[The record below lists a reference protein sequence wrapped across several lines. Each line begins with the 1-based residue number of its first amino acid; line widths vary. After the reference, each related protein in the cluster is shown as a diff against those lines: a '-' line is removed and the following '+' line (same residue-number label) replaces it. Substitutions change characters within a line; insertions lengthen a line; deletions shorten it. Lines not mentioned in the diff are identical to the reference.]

1 MSDEQ
6 LSPEFETSIEL
17 DSYALSASVY
27 AERSDGQILL
37 LKRAEGTAMAGF
49 YFLPGGL
56 VDPGETPWEA
66 ASRELREESG
76 LEFSQP
82 PAMVGCYPMFVYG
95 REFLQ
100 LTFRGPVD
108 GDLGT
113 SDEHTD
119 HRWVDPTELRA
130 LFDPDAVAAIA
141 AGDDRIAALL
151 RLVGED
157 LERYLRLRDSS
168 P

>member
-76 LEFSQP
+76 LEFSKP
-82 PAMVGCYPMFVYG
+82 PAMVGCYPMFDYG

-119 HRWVDPTELRA
+119 HRWVEPEEWAAMVTAEAIEAIAGDSVKVRA
-130 LFDPDAVAAIA
+130 LLTGI
-141 AGDDRIAALL
+141 GDDARRYLALL
-151 RLVGED
+151 GR
-157 LERYLRLRDSS
+157 S
-168 P
+168 

>member
-119 HRWVDPTELRA
+119 HRWVEPEEWAAMFTAEAIEAIAGDSVKVRA
-130 LFDPDAVAAIA
+130 LLTGI
-141 AGDDRIAALL
+141 GDDARRYLALL
-151 RLVGED
+151 GR
-157 LERYLRLRDSS
+157 S
-168 P
+168 